1 MDKFVPRKLGLFLLV
16 VLLNSVG
23 YKLAQ
28 FLRPEGVLVTTWLDS
43 FIPFI
48 PAFVVPYALYP
59 IIGILPFVVFWKSYR
74 KYKTVALS
82 MVAVLAISIAVFLA
96 FQTSIT
102 RVDFVVDDLFTWG
115 VSVVYSLDEPL
126 NALPSL
132 HVAIPVIATLF
143 IYAENKRLGLCILP
157 MTVLVALSTV
167 FIKQHAILDVIA
179 GMALALA
186 VFKCR
191 KFFSSG
197 KK

>member
-1 MDKFVPRKLGLFLLV
+1 MFLLV
-16 VLLNSVG
+16 VLLNSLG

-48 PAFVVPYALYP
+48 PAFVVPYAVYP
-59 IIGILPFVVFWKSYR
+59 IIGILPFVVFWKDYGKYR
-74 KYKTVALS
+74 TVALS
-82 MVAVLAISIAVFLA
+82 MATVLAISIVIFMT
-96 FQTSIT
+96 FQTSVA
-102 RVDFVVDDLFTWG
+102 RADFVADDLFTWG

-143 IYAENKRLGLCILP
+143 IYAEKRRLGLYILP
-157 MTVLVALSTV
+157 VTILIALSTV
-167 FIKQHAILDVIA
+167 FIKQHAILDLIA
-179 GMALALA
+179 GLALALA

-191 KFFSSG
+191 RFFDG
-197 KK
+197 RKKKRR